1 MLPNSQM
8 PLSTEDPILPLVA
21 NGDRKAVSLC
31 IRRYGPLVWSIA
43 RRMSPTPSDAEDA
56 VQEIFLDIW
65 RHAGRFDR
73 TLGSEK
79 VFVATLARR
88 RLIDRL
94 RSMRTRLST
103 ETPLDDIPEPEAETD
118 TLTERD
124 AEIRHARAVLAT
136 LPIPQQ
142 RVISLSL
149 LRTEPVFPS
158 GQSRQCS
165 AEEYC
170 AHVRCCR
177 SRPPWSAAMRTIHER
192 PRLRPGQI
200 DGTQRR

>member
-1 MLPNSQM
+1 M

-149 LRTEPVFPS
+149 VHGMSHSEIANRTGIPLGTVKTMFRRGILRARSLLSKPTS
-158 GQSRQCS
+158 M
-165 AEEYC
+165 
-170 AHVRCCR
+170 VR
-177 SRPPWSAAMRTIHER
+177 SDEDHS
-192 PRLRPGQI
+192 
-200 DGTQRR
+200 